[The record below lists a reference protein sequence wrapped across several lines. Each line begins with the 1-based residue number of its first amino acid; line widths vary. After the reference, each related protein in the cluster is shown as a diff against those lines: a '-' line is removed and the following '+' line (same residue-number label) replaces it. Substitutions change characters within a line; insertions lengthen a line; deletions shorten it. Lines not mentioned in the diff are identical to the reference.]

1 MSELH
6 LGNLKPSNGSR
17 TTFKRVG
24 RGHGT
29 GRGTTAG
36 RGTKGQRART
46 GGRKGLMKWSLR
58 RLIMSLPKKRGF
70 KSIHKKPVNI
80 NLSDLS
86 VFGDGVT
93 ITVSLLVE
101 KGVIENGNNG
111 VKVLGDGSAKKWTLK
126 GLLVSAS
133 AKAKIEKTGVSLS
146 I

>member
-6 LGNLKPSNGSR
+6 LGNLTPAKGSR

-24 RGHGT
+24 RGHGS

-70 KSIHKKPVNI
+70 KSLTAKPASI
-80 NLSDLS
+80 NLRDLS
-86 VFGDGVT
+86 VFPDGVT
-93 ITVSLLVE
+93 ITVSLLLQ
-101 KGVIENGNNG
+101 KRIIKENTSDI
-111 VKVLGDGSAKKWTLK
+111 KVLGEGNAKKWTLK

-133 AKAKIEKTGVSLS
+133 ARAKIEKAGGTVA
-146 I
+146 

>member
-6 LGNLKPSNGSR
+6 LGNLKPSKGSR

-70 KSIHKKPVNI
+70 KSIHAKPVNI
-80 NLSDLS
+80 NLFDLA
-86 VFGDGVT
+86 VFPDGVT
-93 ITVSLLVE
+93 ITVGLLTE
-101 KGVIENGNNG
+101 KGVIDNAHHG
-111 VKVLGDGSAKKWTLK
+111 VKVLGEGSAKKLTLK

-133 AKAKIEKTGVSLS
+133 AKAKIEKAGGSVL